1 VLMFAPLLSLLFVL
15 LFSFKD
21 TVSDDLM
28 GECDVDL
35 NTLDMQEDH
44 EDQEERVFEM
54 MRQGKPAGKTTLLF
68 SRRAVPKGAFAGTL
82 RVTVVRIDAFSDTAG
97 LMDRTDPFISLKV
110 TEEGMCSLA
119 TWCGLKRSCC
129 LSFAA
134 SFARFPS
141 RFLCSCLSLSLS
153 FSLAVSFTLPLALS
167 LALFGSLSLHSLALF
182 PTLSLSRSIS
192 EVLEIKISPLA
203 VLKLQL
209 CIDFSE
215 AQDNVLTI

>member
-1 VLMFAPLLSLLFVL
+1 MCVCDCRWTPRLTLARRPKQTCTPLFESY
-15 LFSFKD
+15 
-21 TVSDDLM
+21 
-28 GECDVDL
+28 
-35 NTLDMQEDH
+35 TLASTRSESESPIPFDMA
-44 EDQEERVFEM
+44 RKGKT
-54 MRQGKPAGKTTLLF
+54 QGKVFLRF

-110 TEEGMCSLA
+110 TEEGMYSFA
-119 TWCGLKRSCC
+119 TWCRLKHSCC
-129 LSFAA
+129 LSFSA
-134 SFARFPS
+134 SFARILS
-141 RFLCSCLSLSLS
+141 RVFSSCLSLSHFLC
-153 FSLAVSFTLPLALS
+153 LALSFTLPLALS

-192 EVLEIKISPLA
+192 EVLAIKISPLA

-215 AQDNVLTI
+215 VQDNVLTI

>member
-1 VLMFAPLLSLLFVL
+1 MFAPLLSLVFVL

-110 TEEGMCSLA
+110 REEGMCSFA

-129 LSFAA
+129 LSFSA
-134 SFARFPS
+134 SFALFLC
-141 RFLCSCLSLSLS
+141 RFLCSCLSLSLFLS

-167 LALFGSLSLHSLALF
+167 LALFGSLSLHSPALKSNSIS
-182 PTLSLSRSIS
+182 LSLY
-192 EVLEIKISPLA
+192 P
-203 VLKLQL
+203 
-209 CIDFSE
+209 
-215 AQDNVLTI
+215 